1 VGVSPYDSLDP
12 GPGAPDRVP
21 IYPEVGFPTVLV
33 RGARK
38 RCPRCG
44 ERDTFVSWFR
54 LRRECPRCQLRFER
68 EEGGFL
74 GAMTLNYLFAIGVWV
89 VMLAIWVALT
99 VPDVPVGPLL
109 IASAAVLIALPL
121 WFYPHSKML
130 WAAIEFLVHRSD
142 PDYRPPVARDPRSR
156 ELD

>member
-1 VGVSPYDSLDP
+1 MGVNPYDSLDP
-12 GPGAPDRVP
+12 ARDTPDPVP
-21 IYPEVGFPTVLV
+21 VYPEVGLMTVLA
-33 RGARK
+33 RGIRK

-44 ERDTFVSWFR
+44 ERNVSVSWFH

-74 GAMTLNYLFAIGVWV
+74 GAMTLNYVVAIGAWV

-99 VPDVPVGPLL
+99 VPDVPVAPLL
-109 IASAAVLIALPL
+109 LASAVVLIVLPL
-121 WFYPHSKML
+121 WFYPRSKML
-130 WAAIEFLVHRSD
+130 WAAIEFLVQRAD

-156 ELD
+156 DLD

>member
-1 VGVSPYDSLDP
+1 VGASPYESLDP
-12 GPGAPDRVP
+12 RRDAPDPVP
-21 IYPEVGFPTVLV
+21 LFPEVGTTAVLI
-33 RGARK
+33 RGLRK

-44 ERDTFVSWFR
+44 ERNTFVSWFR

-74 GAMTLNYLFAIGVWV
+74 GAMTLNYVVAIGAWV

-99 VPDVPVGPLL
+99 VPDVPVAPLL
-109 IASAAVLIALPL
+109 LASAVVLIVLPL
-121 WFYPHSKML
+121 WFYPRSKTL
-130 WAAIEFLVHRSD
+130 WAAIEFLVHRAD